1 MLESI
6 SRREFLSV
14 ALGSLVLAGCSKKTP
29 SPVREGV
36 AAERL
41 VSLSPAITETLYA
54 LGAEDRLIGVSRFCK
69 YPPEATLK
77 PKVGGRLDPNV
88 EAIYKLKPDVVLIPA
103 GAVDLIQKLEPMG
116 LRTLELPQNTVQ
128 DVFET
133 IQRLGT
139 LCGRQTEADALVR
152 SLKERLEKVRQ
163 KSGQKPARRALLV
176 VGRNYASEQL
186 EDVYITGQDGLCS
199 ALLQFA
205 GGTNAY
211 VGRQAF
217 PKISVEGILSLNPE
231 VIVEITP
238 TAGAEDLTPEKLR
251 GPWLNTLPQ
260 LEAVK
265 KERLVF
271 LENEPPLLPSPS
283 MVDWTENLALKL
295 SQLD

>member
-6 SRREFLSV
+6 SRREFLST
-14 ALGSLVLAGCSKKTP
+14 ALGLLLFAGCSKTSP
-29 SPVREGV
+29 SPAREEMV
-36 AAERL
+36 AERL
-41 VSLSPAITETLYA
+41 VSLSPSITETLYA

-69 YPPEATLK
+69 YPPAAMQK

-88 EAIYKLKPDVVLIPA
+88 EAIFKLKPDVVLIPA

-116 LRTLELPQNTVQ
+116 LRTLELPQNTVE

-133 IQRLGT
+133 IRLLGN
-139 LCGRQTEADALVR
+139 LCGRQTEADALER

-163 KSGQKPARRALLV
+163 EASQKPARRALLV

-199 ALLQFA
+199 VLLQFA

-211 VGRQAF
+211 TGRQAF

-238 TAGAEDLTPEKLR
+238 TVGAEDLTPEKLR
-251 GPWLNTLPQ
+251 GPWQNTLPQ

-265 KERLVF
+265 KGRLVF

-283 MVDWTENLALKL
+283 MVDWTENLAAKL